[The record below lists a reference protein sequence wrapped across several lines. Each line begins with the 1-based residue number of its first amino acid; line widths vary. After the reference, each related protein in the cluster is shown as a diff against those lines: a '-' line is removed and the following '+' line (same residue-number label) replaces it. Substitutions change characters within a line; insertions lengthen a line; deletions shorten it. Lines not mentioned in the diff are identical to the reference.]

1 SLPAGSVV
9 GSLRW
14 PARCAARCPGAD
26 RTGAAVRTF
35 LTPTSYPSSGG
46 TSAWKVMGKVLH
58 PIAGSR
64 RRAAGWWVA
73 GVAAS
78 LALGGCSS
86 KGSNDPAPGAGAGS
100 AALVAVEFGS
110 LVDVYG
116 LRKTESGAFTAALY
130 ERDVLIGSDIVDERD
145 GVNRNRRDNEI
156 LYDFLSANPDN
167 LQPRLLITREIGSPE
182 FERAF
187 DALDDRVRRV
197 APGRFGQ

>member
-1 SLPAGSVV
+1 
-9 GSLRW
+9 
-14 PARCAARCPGAD
+14 
-26 RTGAAVRTF
+26 
-35 LTPTSYPSSGG
+35 
-46 TSAWKVMGKVLH
+46 SAWKVMGKVLH
-58 PIAGSR
+58 QIAGSR
-64 RRAAGWWVA
+64 RRAAGRWVA
-73 GVAAS
+73 GDAAS
-78 LALGGCSS
+78 LALSGCPS
-86 KGSNDPAPGAGAGS
+86 KGPNDPAPRAGDGS
-100 AALVAVEFGS
+100 SAHVAVEFGS

-197 APGRFGQ
+197 APGRFGQNTTQAPFSVVPRNAALRLTFS